1 MENLAVSF
9 QKIQI
14 FLIDIRKLCTV
25 FDNQT
30 GINIGIYEGE
40 SEKYKEN
47 HKLGNFIEGIAYII

>member
-14 FLIDIRKLCTV
+14 FLYRYQKIMSI

-30 GINIGIYEGE
+30 GMNIGIYEGE

-47 HKLGNFIEGIAYII
+47 HKLGNFIEGITYII